1 MMCPPGARGDVT
13 LDSALAERV
22 AAIESQGVPPWH
34 TLSVEAARRIED
46 ELFTA
51 TDPPS
56 VAAVRD
62 LGIDG
67 PGGNLPL
74 RVYRPE
80 TTPAPTLVFCH
91 GGGWTLGTLDSA
103 DGICRRLCRRVGA
116 VVVSVDYRLAPEHP
130 FPAALAD
137 AVSAVRW
144 VTDHASHVGG
154 DGTVGV
160 AGTSAGGGLAAGVGL
175 ASARDDG
182 PLGVG
187 LDTELAVEALCYPA
201 LCPRFDSASYERCRD
216 GPLLTRADMRYFWET
231 YLRPADAANP
241 YAAPP
246 RANSHAGVPPTVTA
260 VGGHDPL
267 ADDAAGYAQR
277 LRAADVPVRELRYPS
292 LAHGFCSFAANVP
305 AADEAFDEVCAAIR
319 DRFADAA

>member
-1 MMCPPGARGDVT
+1 MT
-13 LDSALAERV
+13 LDSELAERV
-22 AAIESQGVPPWH
+22 AEIESRGVPPWH
-34 TLSVEAARRIED
+34 TLSVPAARRIED
-46 ELFTA
+46 ELFA
-51 TDPPS
+51 ASDPPS
-56 VAAVRD
+56 VAATLDV
-62 LGIDG
+62 GIDG

-137 AVSAVRW
+137 AVRTVRW
-144 VTDHASHVGG
+144 VRDNASHVGG
-154 DGTVGV
+154 DGRVGV
-160 AGTSAGGGLAAGVGL
+160 AGTSAGGGLAAGVAL
-175 ASARDDG
+175 ATARDDG
-182 PLGVG
+182 PLGMG
-187 LDTELAVEALCYPA
+187 LEADLAVQAPIYPA
-201 LCPRFDSASYERCRD
+201 LVPRFDSESYEANAD
-216 GPLLTRADMRYFWET
+216 GPLLTRGDMRYFWET
-231 YLRPADAANP
+231 YLPPAAAANP

-246 RANSHAGVPPTVTA
+246 TADSLAGVPPAVTA

-267 ADDAAGYAQR
+267 ADDAARYARR
-277 LRAADVPVRELRYPS
+277 LRAADVPVTELTYPS
-292 LAHGFCSFAANVP
+292 LTHGFCSFAATVA

-319 DRFADAA
+319 DRFDEV